1 MKESLATEWNYE
13 IYPPTGGYIYSNGMP
28 LFSRVSDFNDVGWAD
43 GSTWE
48 DVSLT
53 FSAIQEGGG
62 SSTWSGYKMV
72 WSEGEAGTDIIVTFK
87 DGSTKT
93 FVTTNNK
100 QWNCVDNQDEWSG
113 WFIGYLDEGRY
124 GNIYTG
130 WCLYMTGGS
139 DEGHYANVTADAD
152 ATIEEI
158 CAGPWI
164 ADDYGSS
171 NSIPTFTPSGSPA
184 GWAKTDELVEGL
196 AISGYT
202 PKVGAIY
209 NADTT
214 VEVKRMFD
222 GTTWDYVV
230 YMPLE
235 ADSSVAATGQ
245 PITKIGSPVYAVSG
259 GIECLKL
266 DGESGLVIADS
277 GIDLAGDLTICF
289 KVYYDNLN
297 DGVLFHLGTSSN
309 NDLLIMN
316 GGSSSWIVGTAAGS
330 GDIHVNTDITTGK
343 WYNIVIKRESGKLVF
358 YQDGVLTH
366 SEDWGIT
373 LNSSG
378 KLRIGHGF
386 WNGNNTWFFT
396 GYLAKFMVFNRALSA
411 DDITKVFV

>member
-1 MKESLATEWNYE
+1 
-13 IYPPTGGYIYSNGMP
+13 MP

-72 WSEGEAGTDIIVTFK
+72 WSEGEAG
-87 DGSTKT
+87 
-93 FVTTNNK
+93 
-100 QWNCVDNQDEWSG
+100 
-113 WFIGYLDEGRY
+113 
-124 GNIYTG
+124 
-130 WCLYMTGGS
+130 
-139 DEGHYANVTADAD
+139 
-152 ATIEEI
+152 
-158 CAGPWI
+158 
-164 ADDYGSS
+164 
-171 NSIPTFTPSGSPA
+171 
-184 GWAKTDELVEGL
+184 WAKTDELVEGL
-196 AISGYT
+196 EIKGYT
-202 PKVGAIY
+202 PRIGTIY
-209 NADTT
+209 NADATI
-214 VEVKRMFD
+214 EVKRAFN
-222 GTTWDYVV
+222 GTVWDYVV
-230 YMPLE
+230 NMPLDAKYNT
-235 ADSSVAATGQ
+235 ADTGQ
-245 PITKIGSPVYAVSG
+245 GITEVGSPEYTTNAGVQ
-259 GIECLKL
+259 CLKL
-266 DGESGLVIADS
+266 NGSSGLAITDS

-289 KVYYDNLN
+289 KVYYDELN

-358 YQDGVLTH
+358 YQDGVLMH